1 MLQDEILDKLVDE
14 DEQFERLNMLEK
26 EVAHLQECVDLSE
39 ANAEAANMELVKE
52 TAKVESLQHELN
64 EQMNMFNIKLD
75 QEQNVLQELNADFK
89 RLQDDRQSDRESF
102 QKTVES
108 LQKSLQDNAN
118 VLKEKEESNSILR
131 KEAMDLVARFSHEH
145 DDTEQKLDATRREL
159 LTSKRKIS
167 EKDETMKILEDKV
180 EDSESMLEQKKH
192 EAKKLAKEVKKLKR
206 LLDEEKMKAQRSQ
219 RFNRIMDHID
229 SID

>member
-1 MLQDEILDKLVDE
+1 
-14 DEQFERLNMLEK
+14 
-26 EVAHLQECVDLSE
+26 
-39 ANAEAANMELVKE
+39 
-52 TAKVESLQHELN
+52 
-64 EQMNMFNIKLD
+64 
-75 QEQNVLQELNADFK
+75 LQELNADFK

-180 EDSESMLEQKKH
+180 EDSESMLEQKKQ
-192 EAKKLAKEVKKLKR
+192 AKKLAKEVKKLKR